1 MGALFDISMVL
12 LVNFRH
18 YKRHN
23 IVDYLSR
30 NFCLTSRFT
39 VCSVRI
45 SVLIEFSHIFTAHLL
60 QIREG
65 TTVTLLEPFFHEVCV
80 TWQDKV
86 CLVLY
91 LLGAISILS
100 HSLSFIW

>member
-12 LVNFRH
+12 LVDFRH
-18 YKRHN
+18 CKRHI

-30 NFCLTSRFT
+30 NLCLTSRFT
-39 VCSVRI
+39 VCSVRMT
-45 SVLIEFSHIFTAHLL
+45 VLIVISHIFTAQIL

-100 HSLSFIW
+100 HSLSFLW

>member
-1 MGALFDISMVL
+1 MVL
-12 LVNFRH
+12 LVNFGH
-18 YKRHN
+18 YKRHI
-23 IVDYLSR
+23 IVEYLSR
-30 NFCLTSRFT
+30 NLGLTSRFT
-39 VCSVRI
+39 VCCSVRI
-45 SVLIEFSHIFTAHLL
+45 SVLIVISHIFTAQLL

-91 LLGAISILS
+91 LLGAILIQSYS
-100 HSLSFIW
+100 SSFLW